1 MALAQGTQLQIA
13 FKRALGKVYTN
24 PDVGVNP
31 EPYST
36 TAQLSTTTVFA
47 EPILATLSATSVDSN
62 LYIQQASE
70 TSVRLVRFQL
80 SDINFSNFEANADS
94 ETTGTT
100 IDTTADPN
108 FPDAYNTT
116 AYKHAKALRLS
127 GSFNESINT
136 TGVYRVTDINAQT
149 APFTSSYHVTGSSG
163 RLQLVPPLFGSN
175 YAATVRN
182 SNGDVIDPSSIN
194 WVLDYYTGIL
204 FVQDDPTDLFGA
216 GSLNGVSNA
225 ATFTPAFVDAYVY
238 LGKFADEAI
247 AEGGTG
253 GGTGTAVGW
262 SKTGTVLFTSESYSQ
277 VQITG
282 SLLVSGSNINLNVL
296 GPITGSFISAS
307 SGFVGDGSQLTG
319 IRKISNGSTAI
330 EALSDRLFAS
340 SSLVVSGSGIAFA
353 VSGAIETRYATF
365 TSSLLPTDNQ
375 QQNLGSNSKQWNNAW
390 IKSGSF
396 TDISVTTISGNTAT
410 FNTVNVTTLNQTTTT
425 NLNISA
431 SFVTLSSGSNSLQAS
446 NGLLV
451 QKSTSGTG
459 VADGLIYAVPENT
472 GIYGATNRWAFS
484 SSIAMGTAQTS
495 QARNILPF
503 MQIQTNAFTGTESPV
518 LGKGDFLMVS
528 GSGGTTDGL
537 YIYF

>member
-136 TGVYRVTDINAQT
+136 TGVYRATDITTQT

-204 FVQDDPTDLFGA
+204 FVQDDPIDLFNA
-216 GSLNGVSNA
+216 GQLNGVSNA
-225 ATFTPAFVDAYVY
+225 ATYTPAFVDAYVY

-253 GGTGTAVGW
+253 GGGTGTAVGW
-262 SKTGTVLFTSESYSQ
+262 TKSGTVLFTSESYSQ

-282 SLLVSGSNINLNVL
+282 SLLVSGSDINLNVL
-296 GPITGSFISAS
+296 GPITGSSILAS

-319 IRKISNGSTAI
+319 IRKLSNGSTAI
-330 EALSDRLFAS
+330 EALSDKLFAS

-353 VSGAIETRYATF
+353 VSGTIDMQYATF

-375 QQNLGSNSKQWNNAW
+375 QQNLGSNSKQWNAVYAKTGS
-390 IKSGSF
+390 IGRVDADLFSATSGSF
-396 TDISVTTISGNTAT
+396 SRL
-410 FNTVNVTTLNQTTTT
+410 NVTTLSTTTQET
-425 NLNISA
+425 LFVSS
-431 SFVTLSSGSNSLQAS
+431 SFIIVSSGSATQQDS

-451 QKSTSGTG
+451 QRAANT
-459 VADGLIYAVPENT
+459 ADGLIFAKPTVA
-472 GIYGATNRWAFS
+472 GQDIYGNVNRWGYS
-484 SSIAMGTAQTS
+484 SSIALDSAQTS
-495 QARNILPF
+495 RNTNILPF
-503 MQIQTNAFTGTESPV
+503 MQIQTAAFTGNESPV

-528 GSGGTTDGL
+528 GSGTTDGL

>member
-1 MALAQGTQLQIA
+1 MSLTLKNQLLIS
-13 FKRALGKVYTN
+13 FKRAAGKAHT
-24 PDVGVNP
+24 
-31 EPYST
+31 
-36 TAQLSTTTVFA
+36 
-47 EPILATLSATSVDSN
+47 SA
-62 LYIQQASE
+62 LFGQE
-70 TSVRLVRFQL
+70 
-80 SDINFSNFEANADS
+80 
-94 ETTGTT
+94 
-100 IDTTADPN
+100 
-108 FPDAYNTT
+108 
-116 AYKHAKALRLS
+116 
-127 GSFNESINT
+127 NESIGSLSQLGTDKIFANT
-136 TGVYRVTDINAQT
+136 ISAAEHEITDPGELYQ
-149 APFTSSYHVTGSSG
+149 TGSSG
-163 RLQLVPPLFGSN
+163 ATQFVRFELVPIASGQYAVSSLGSVAGTDIDDNAANTSLSTFHAYALKISGSYSARTSDLGISSLIGGTPGTLPYADGYALTGSSAYPLGSVQLIPTTFDN
-175 YAATVRN
+175 GYAATLRD
-182 SNGDVIDPSSIN
+182 SSGTAISPLSSIE
-194 WVLDYYTGIL
+194 WYLDYFNGVL
-204 FVQDDPTDLFGA
+204 FVQENA
-216 GSLNGVSNA
+216 SSVSGG
-225 ATFTPAFVDAYVY
+225 TVPVFVDAYMYTGKY
-238 LGKFADEAI
+238 LDTKLNELEASI
-247 AEGGTG
+247 GTG
-253 GGTGTAVGW
+253 GGGSGVGW
-262 SKTGTVLFTSESYSQ
+262 SKSGTVLFTSESYSQ

-282 SLLVSGSNINLNVL
+282 SLLVSGSNVNLNVA

-307 SGFVGDGSQLTG
+307 SGFVGDGKQLTNVTASYIAPG
-319 IRKISNGSTAI
+319 TVTILKNGSTAI

-353 VSGAIETRYATF
+353 VSGTIETRYATF

-375 QQNLGSNSKQWNNAW
+375 QQDLGSNSKQWNNAW

-518 LGKGDFLMVS
+518 LVKGDFLMVS
-528 GSGGTTDGL
+528 GSGGATDGL

>member
-1 MALAQGTQLQIA
+1 MSLTLKNQLLIS
-13 FKRALGKVYTN
+13 FKRAAGKAHT
-24 PDVGVNP
+24 
-31 EPYST
+31 
-36 TAQLSTTTVFA
+36 
-47 EPILATLSATSVDSN
+47 SA
-62 LYIQQASE
+62 LFGQE
-70 TSVRLVRFQL
+70 
-80 SDINFSNFEANADS
+80 
-94 ETTGTT
+94 
-100 IDTTADPN
+100 
-108 FPDAYNTT
+108 
-116 AYKHAKALRLS
+116 
-127 GSFNESINT
+127 NESIGSLSQLGTDKIFANT
-136 TGVYRVTDINAQT
+136 ISAAEYDITD
-149 APFTSSYHVTGSSG
+149 PGELYKTGSSG
-163 RLQLVPPLFGSN
+163 ATQFVRFELTPIASGQYAVSSLGSVSGTDIDDNAANISTSTFHAYALKISGSYSTRTSDLGITSLVGGTPGTLPFANGYALTGSSTYPLGSVQLIPTTFDNG
-175 YAATVRN
+175 YAATLRD
-182 SNGDVIDPSSIN
+182 SSGTAISPLSSIE
-194 WVLDYYTGIL
+194 WYLDYFNGVL
-204 FVQDDPTDLFGA
+204 FVQENAST
-216 GSLNGVSNA
+216 VSGG
-225 ATFTPAFVDAYVY
+225 TVPVFVDAYMYTGKY
-238 LGKFADEAI
+238 LDTKLNELEASI
-247 AEGGTG
+247 GTG
-253 GGTGTAVGW
+253 GGGSGVGW
-262 SKTGTVLFTSESYSQ
+262 SKSGTVLFTSESYSQ

-282 SLLVSGSNINLNVL
+282 SLLVSGSNVNLNVA

-307 SGFVGDGSQLTG
+307 SGFVGDGKQLTNVTASYIAPG
-319 IRKISNGSTAI
+319 AVTILKNGSTAI